1 MPVDTTKLKDLWAK
15 VKDFFKNM
23 SNKVRIILAAAL
35 TVILIAIIVAVVVF
49 RGDDPYTV
57 LYQDMTP
64 AEVSEIISYFQNNDI
79 TDYQVNGTE
88 ISVRNDQYASLLA
101 KLARAGYPKD
111 GTLYGSY
118 WEHAGT
124 MSTTSERAIAERLA
138 QQEAL
143 ATSIRTFEGVLNA
156 TVYITPGEDR
166 TYVLEDISTQA
177 TASVK
182 VDLKNDYV
190 LPDET
195 AEAIRLLVARAWS
208 GLDID
213 SVAIVD
219 NWGNTYNGQEVNAN
233 DAAELQSIL
242 QERESNRLRTQ
253 IKKILDPFYG
263 VDNVEVGV
271 TVMVEVNKVYRESQ
285 NYEQPVGS
293 YDSGGLIGHELGTFA
308 LTRDGY
314 ELVGG
319 VPGTTT
325 NSDIPTYVT
334 NAANEVENGDGV
346 VTSWERENKIDTY
359 LEQTEVLAPRISSV
373 GISVTIL
380 EDAYTLA
387 NFSVAELKTHVAT
400 VANIG
405 GENPE
410 DRVSVLI
417 APGPSV
423 PVEVPEIVEG
433 GFLSPDMMPYL
444 IIIAV
449 ALLLI
454 IIVLVVIL
462 SIRRKKKEQ
471 EEEDQRIIEEQ
482 LNEMGADGLLSE
494 LGIIPPEAMGA
505 DGEMPPPTSGADIM
519 DINTEKSMELRKAL
533 RQFVQNNPE
542 VAAYMLKNWLK
553 GGDDENGGNHTT

>member
-1 MPVDTTKLKDLWAK
+1 MPVDTTKLKDLWTK

-23 SNKVRIILAAAL
+23 SKKVRIILAAAL

-49 RGDDPYTV
+49 SGNDPYTV

-64 AEVSEIISYFQNNDI
+64 TEVSEIISYFQNNDI

-101 KLARAGYPKD
+101 KLAQAGYPKD

-124 MSTTSERAIAERLA
+124 MSTTSERAIAERIA
-138 QQEAL
+138 QQESL
-143 ATSIRTFEGVLNA
+143 ATSIRTFDGVLDA
-156 TVYITPGEDR
+156 TVYIAPGEDR
-166 TYVLEDISTQA
+166 TYVLEDISTA
-177 TASVK
+177 TTASVK
-182 VDLKNDYV
+182 LTLKKDYI
-190 LPDET
+190 LPDEV
-195 AEAIRLLVARAWS
+195 ADAIRRLVARAWS

-213 SVAIVD
+213 NVEVVD
-219 NWGNTYNGQEVNAN
+219 TMGNTYSGQEVNAN

-242 QERESNRLRTQ
+242 QERESNKLRTQ
-253 IKKILDPFYG
+253 IKKTLDPIYG
-263 VDNVEVGV
+263 AENVEVGV
-271 TVMVEVNKVYRESQ
+271 TVMVEVNRTYREAQ
-285 NYEQPVGS
+285 TYEQPEGS
-293 YDSGGLIGHELGTFA
+293 YDSAGLIGHELGNFA

-314 ELVGG
+314 TLVGG

-325 NSDIPTYVT
+325 NADIPTYVA
-334 NAANEVENGDGV
+334 NAANEVEDQDGV
-346 VTSWERENKIDTY
+346 VTSWERENKIDTF
-359 LEQTEVLAPRISSV
+359 LEQTEILAPRISSV

-380 EDAYTLA
+380 EDANTLA
-387 NFSVAELKTHVAT
+387 NIPIADLKTHIAT

-410 DRVSVLI
+410 DRVSVII
-417 APGPSV
+417 APARSE
-423 PVEVPEIVEG
+423 PVEVPEPVAG

-462 SIRRKKKEQ
+462 SIRKRKKEQ

-482 LNEMGADGLLSE
+482 LSEMGADGLLSE
-494 LGIIPPEAMGA
+494 LGIIPPEAMGEN
-505 DGEMPPPTSGADIM
+505 GEMPPPTSGADIM
-519 DINTEKSMELRKAL
+519 DINTEKSMELRKSL

-542 VAAYMLKNWLK
+542 VAALMLKNWLK
-553 GGDDENGGNHTT
+553 GGDDENG

>member
-1 MPVDTTKLKDLWAK
+1 MPVDTTKLKDLWTK

-23 SNKVRIILAAAL
+23 SKKVRIILAAAL

-49 RGDDPYTV
+49 SGDDPYTV

-64 AEVSEIISYFQNNDI
+64 TEVSEILTYFQNNDI

-101 KLARAGYPKD
+101 KLAQAGYPKD
-111 GTLYGSY
+111 GSLYGSY

-124 MSTTSERAIAERLA
+124 MSTTSERATAERIA
-138 QQEAL
+138 VQEKL
-143 ATSIRTFEGVLNA
+143 ATNIRTMDGVLNA
-156 TVYITPGEDR
+156 DVTITPGEDR
-166 TYVLEDISTQA
+166 TYVLEDVSTETKA
-177 TASVK
+177 TVYLTLRSG
-182 VDLKNDYV
+182 YV
-190 LPDET
+190 LTDEQ
-195 AEAIRLLVARAWS
+195 AEGIRWMVSHAWS
-208 GLDID
+208 GMTID
-213 SVAIVD
+213 SVAITDGV
-219 NWGNTYNGQEVNAN
+219 GNTYSDHEGNAN
-233 DAAELQSIL
+233 DAAELQSML

-253 IKKILDPFYG
+253 IKKTLDPIYG
-263 VDNVEVGV
+263 AENVEVGV
-271 TVMVEVNKVYRESQ
+271 TIMVEVNKTYRESQ
-285 NYEQPVGS
+285 TYEQPAGS
-293 YDSGGLIGHELGTFA
+293 YESGGLIGHELGNFA

-325 NSDIPTYVT
+325 NSDIPNYVS
-334 NAANEVENGDGV
+334 NAANEVQNGDGV
-346 VTSWERENKIDTY
+346 VTSYERDNELNTY
-359 LEQTEVLAPRISSV
+359 KEQTEVLAPRISSV

-380 EDAYTLA
+380 EDANTLA
-387 NFSVAELKTHVAT
+387 NISIDDLKTHVAT

-405 GENPE
+405 GENPA

-417 APGPSV
+417 APAPSV
-423 PVEVPEIVEG
+423 PVEVPETTG
-433 GFLSPDMMPYL
+433 GFLTPDMMPYL
-444 IIIAV
+444 IIAAV

-462 SIRRKKKEQ
+462 SIRKKKKQQ

-494 LGIIPPEAMGA
+494 LGLVPPAEMGENGEA
-505 DGEMPPPTSGADIM
+505 PPPTSGADIM
-519 DINTEKSMELRKAL
+519 EINTEKSMELRKAL

-542 VAAYMLKNWLK
+542 VAALMLKNWLK
-553 GGDDENGGNHTT
+553 GGDDDNG

>member
-1 MPVDTTKLKDLWAK
+1 MPVDTTKLKDLWTK

-23 SNKVRIILAAAL
+23 SNKMRIILAAAL

-49 RGDDPYTV
+49 SGNDPYTV

-64 AEVSEIISYFQNNDI
+64 TEVSEIISYFQNNDI

-101 KLARAGYPKD
+101 KLAQAGYPKD

-124 MSTTSERAIAERLA
+124 MSTTSERAIAERIA

-156 TVYITPGEDR
+156 TVYITPGEER

-182 VDLKNDYV
+182 VDLKNDFV
-190 LPDET
+190 LTDDT
-195 AEAIRLLVARAWS
+195 ANAIRLLVARAWS

-213 SVAIVD
+213 NVTIVD
-219 NWGNTYNGQEVNAN
+219 NWGNTYDGQEVNAS
-233 DAAELQSIL
+233 DAAELQSVL
-242 QERESNRLRTQ
+242 QERESNKLRTQ

-263 VDNVEVGV
+263 AENVQVGV
-271 TVMVEVNKVYRESQ
+271 NLTIEVNKIYRESQ
-285 NYEQPVGS
+285 TYEQPAGS

-334 NAANEVENGDGV
+334 NAANDVEDQDGV
-346 VTSWERENKIDTY
+346 VTSWERENELNTY

-423 PVEVPEIVEG
+423 PVEVPEPVAG

-444 IIIAV
+444 IILAV

-462 SIRRKKKEQ
+462 SIRKKKKEQ
-471 EEEDQRIIEEQ
+471 EEEDQRIIEDQ
-482 LNEMGADGLLSE
+482 LSELEADGLLSE
-494 LGIIPPEAMGA
+494 LGIIPPEMAGEE
-505 DGEMPPPTSGADIM
+505 GEMPPPTSGADIM

-542 VAAYMLKNWLK
+542 VAAYMLKNWLR
-553 GGDDENGGNHTT
+553 GGEDESV

>member
-1 MPVDTTKLKDLWAK
+1 MPVDTTKLKDLWTK

-23 SNKVRIILAAAL
+23 SKKVRIILAAVL
-35 TVILIAIIVAVVVF
+35 TVILIAIIVAVVAF
-49 RGDDPYTV
+49 SGKDPYTV

-64 AEVSEIISYFQNNDI
+64 TEVSEIISYFQNNDI

-101 KLARAGYPKD
+101 KLAQAGYPKD

-124 MSTTSERAIAERLA
+124 MSTASERATAYLLA
-138 QQEAL
+138 RQEAL
-143 ATSIRTFEGVLNA
+143 ETSIRTMDGVLNA

-182 VDLKNDYV
+182 VDLKSGYI
-190 LPDET
+190 LTDEQ
-195 AEAIRLLVARAWS
+195 ADGIRRLVARAWS
-208 GLDID
+208 GLDIENIELID
-213 SVAIVD
+213 GV
-219 NWGNTYNGQEVNAN
+219 GNTYSDHEGNAS

-253 IKKILDPFYG
+253 IKKTLDPIYG
-263 VDNVEVGV
+263 AENVEVGV
-271 TVMVEVNKVYRESQ
+271 TVMVEVNRTYRESET
-285 NYEQPVGS
+285 YEQPVGS
-293 YDSGGLIGHELGTFA
+293 YESGGLINHELGNWA

-325 NSDIPTYVT
+325 NGDIPTYVN
-334 NAANEVENGDGV
+334 NAANDVQNGDGV
-346 VTSWERENKIDTY
+346 STSWERDNSLNTY
-359 LEQTEVLAPRISSV
+359 REQTEVLAPRISSV

-380 EDAYTLA
+380 EDANTLA
-387 NFSVAELKTHVAT
+387 NISTADLKTHVAT

-410 DRVSVLI
+410 DRVSIIV
-417 APGPSV
+417 APARSV
-423 PVEVPEIVEG
+423 PVEIPEVDG
-433 GFLSPDMMPYL
+433 GLLSPDMMPYL
-444 IIIAV
+444 IIAAV

-462 SIRRKKKEQ
+462 SIRKRKKEQ

-494 LGIIPPEAMGA
+494 LGLVPPGMAGEN
-505 DGEMPPPTSGADIM
+505 GEMPPPTSGADIM
-519 DINTEKSMELRKAL
+519 EINTEKSMELRKAI
-533 RQFVQNNPE
+533 RQFVQSNPE
-542 VAAYMLKNWLK
+542 VAALMLKNWLK
-553 GGDDENGGNHTT
+553 GGDDDNG